1 MRLGSTWAAAAAT
14 TPPLL
19 WPTRVTSASPS
30 EAMGVVHR
38 INERL
43 VAIAAP
49 EKIESKHMVARGFEN
64 RHHSLPRLRAALGSG
79 GERLAVGESVH
90 AAAKERD
97 CVALTGRL
105 SATLKP

>member
-1 MRLGSTWAAAAAT
+1 M
-14 TPPLL
+14 
-19 WPTRVTSASPS
+19 VTL
-30 EAMGVVHR
+30 GVVHR

-64 RHHSLPRLRAALGSG
+64 RHHSLPRLRAALDSG

-90 AAAKERD
+90 AAKERD
-97 CVALTGRL
+97 CV
-105 SATLKP
+105 TLMARVFRPP